1 MPNQEPSF
9 GKVIAFPPRQKK
21 VRLDQLPLPLTEV
34 SSISSARLAMLL
46 FIGSESMLFAGL
58 LAVYVALRF
67 GSLSWPPAH
76 LYLPIK
82 VTWVNTAF
90 LLYSCYTMRQALR
103 AGHANN
109 QGRFVSFLSITGFL
123 GVLFLCIQ
131 GYEWVQI
138 LREGVMTKARIYGS
152 TFYLLIGC
160 HALHVF
166 GAVVW
171 LWIVIRW
178 ARRGQLPASQFIRAE
193 LCGMYW
199 YFVGAVWAV
208 LFPLVYLS

>member
-1 MPNQEPSF
+1 MPSHGPSF
-9 GKVIAFPPRQKK
+9 GKVIAFPLRQQKAQPNL
-21 VRLDQLPLPLTEV
+21 VSPSPTEV
-34 SSISSARLAMLL
+34 SPINKARLAMLL
-46 FIGSESMLFAGL
+46 FIGSEAMLFAGL
-58 LAVYVALRF
+58 LAVYTSLRF
-67 GSLSWPPAH
+67 GSLNWPPAH

-82 VTWVNTAF
+82 VTWVNSAF
-90 LLYSCYTMRQALR
+90 LFFSCYTMWQALV
-103 AGHANN
+103 AGRANN
-109 QGRFVSFLSITGFL
+109 QAKLVALLSITGFL

-131 GYEWVQI
+131 GYEWIQI
-138 LREGVMTKARIYGS
+138 LHEGVMTKARIYGS

-171 LWIVIRW
+171 LWVVIRW
-178 ARRGQLPASQFIRAE
+178 AKQGQLPASRFIHAE

-208 LFPLVYLS
+208 LFPLVYLT